1 MQRTSLKLDV
11 LQEIEEY
18 TSGLGNSD
26 VNKFRNKRGMPV
38 MGTPNPC

>member
-11 LQEIEEY
+11 FQEIEEY

-26 VNKFRNKRGMPV
+26 LNNRGITE
-38 MGTPNPC
+38 GYQLW